1 MTDAL
6 AQFEN
11 TIWKGG
17 GMIEDPRRRLIGS
30 ILLTAVLGLFAMAIL
45 GVGAGLVSAGLIF
58 IALVVAL
65 NL

>member
-1 MTDAL
+1 MTPA

-17 GMIEDPRRRLIGS
+17 GMIEENPRRRLVGS
-30 ILLTAVLGLFAMAIL
+30 LLLTAVLGLVAMAIL

-58 IALVVAL
+58 IALTVAL